1 MAILTRSANIQKGAP
16 SSMTINRTELAALVS
31 DPYYANTA
39 NWKEVY
45 FQFKHNGSGQKSS
58 ALFVSGNDN
67 ADFEV
72 TNSARGGAWQ
82 IEVITIKDYDGGN
95 FQLSRDELSALQQ
108 SQTDFT
114 MISGAINGDLY
125 IANGETVQIAAGS
138 DRQYGDLV
146 IEAGGVLEILPGG
159 AITTIKV
166 TENCVINGTIKA
178 NSGNHTGGTWNK
190 IFDGEALT
198 YTINQQA
205 GGNGGDGVDAGGAI
219 IGFGGYAQFGN
230 GGGGGKSHITTPQD
244 GEYGQLS
251 KGGDGGGGTTG
262 GAVYG
267 NDGQDGIIEI
277 AAGAG
282 GARGSHGQAVM
293 LKAYKI
299 QGGGTIDARGQKGGD
314 GGDGTGGGSGHP
326 AGGGGAGGS
335 GGKIWL
341 RHEAGTPNLKLLI
354 TAGERGVKGF
364 EDTHITVNAQH
375 GQPGEAGSTD
385 VATY

>member
-16 SSMTINRTELAALVS
+16 SVQTINRTELAALVS

-39 NWKEVY
+39 NWKEVL
-45 FQFKHNGSGQKSS
+45 FQFKHQGSNQKASTVF
-58 ALFVSGNDN
+58 LSGSDN
-67 ADFEV
+67 ADFKV
-72 TNSARGGAWQ
+72 TNSARGGSWQ
-82 IEVITIKDYDGGN
+82 IYLITIKDYDDG
-95 FQLSRDELSALQQ
+95 FYQIKRDELTALQQ
-108 SQTDFT
+108 AEIDFT
-114 MISGAINGDLY
+114 MISGAVNGDLY
-125 IANGETVQIAAGS
+125 IGAGQTVQISAGS

-146 IEAGGVLEILPGG
+146 IDAGGTLEILPGG

-178 NSGNHTGGTWNK
+178 NSGNHIGGTWNK
-190 IFDGEALT
+190 TFDGEALT

-219 IGFGGYAQFGN
+219 IGFGGDSQFGN

-244 GEYGQLS
+244 GEAGQLT
-251 KGGDGGGGTTG
+251 KGGDGGGGTAG

-267 NDGQDGIIEI
+267 NDGEDGIVGI

-341 RHEAGTPNLKLLI
+341 RHETGTPNLTLLVA
-354 TAGERGVKGF
+354 AGERGDKGF
-364 EDTHITVNAQH
+364 EDTHITVNAEQ
-375 GQPGEAGSTD
+375 GQPGEVGATD
-385 VATY
+385 VGTY